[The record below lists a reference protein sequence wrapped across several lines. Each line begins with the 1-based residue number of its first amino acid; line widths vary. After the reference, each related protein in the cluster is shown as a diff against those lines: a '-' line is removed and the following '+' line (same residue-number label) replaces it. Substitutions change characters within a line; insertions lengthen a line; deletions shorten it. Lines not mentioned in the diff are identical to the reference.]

1 MPLAFLQAG
10 SDVFTDSSDG
20 RILMK
25 TCLTL
30 LFLRARLPVA
40 TALRLEGFDA
50 TQADPAVLQP
60 LQKNT
65 GAIAI
70 TQQQTVGKRPT
81 TIPVFG
87 RERSQVLTQPAGN
100 ALGFRQ
106 SQVWLKVGAANA
118 AAKTDHGFAP
128 ARIIFENSAPRRTHN
143 HKWTATNIIE
153 RFGLRGLLTASRGGS
168 QTRPACCLDI
178 SQAQESERLF
188 SSG

>member
-1 MPLAFLQAG
+1 MPQKIAVDRVPTRVHVIHEKHVPAYAQAIG
-10 SDVFTDSSDG
+10 YLSGVN
-20 RILMK
+20 
-25 TCLTL
+25 
-30 LFLRARLPVA
+30 PVH
-40 TALRLEGFDA
+40 LHLV
-50 TQADPAVLQP
+50 PA
-60 LQKNT
+60 
-65 GAIAI
+65 
-70 TQQQTVGKRPT
+70 
-81 TIPVFG
+81 
-87 RERSQVLTQPAGN
+87 
-100 ALGFRQ
+100 
-106 SQVWLKVGAANA
+106 AANA